1 MKRLSILHFWTVA
14 VLIAIAATFAV
25 AQAPTAGPLV
35 TVGAGLGANAYT
47 GAQNLPQGTISLPS
61 LLWGTDTATGFYQS
75 SANTVTFAQGGTNQE
90 SFSSNRFG
98 FSKDIQ
104 VCFSSTNS
112 SLVTCDLG
120 IARNG
125 AGQLAITTGS
135 GGTAGALALTTINY
149 TATLFASLGTP
160 ANGTFLYCSDCTV
173 ASTCAGSGTGALAKR
188 LNGAW
193 VCN

>member
-1 MKRLSILHFWTVA
+1 
-14 VLIAIAATFAV
+14 
-25 AQAPTAGPLV
+25 
-35 TVGAGLGANAYT
+35 
-47 GAQNLPQGTISLPS
+47 
-61 LLWGTDTATGFYQS
+61 
-75 SANTVTFAQGGTNQE
+75 
-90 SFSSNRFG
+90 
-98 FSKDIQ
+98 